1 MLTLPHSVG
10 IYLAT
15 GPIDLRKSIDGLG
28 ALAATRGHDVSTAAT
43 SSSL

>member
-28 ALAATRGHDVSTAAT
+28 ALAATRGHVSTAAT